1 MLVLAGIKKLL
12 DSRHVASLTHRLFF
26 IFSMIPNSECELPV
40 LRSNYVL
47 RVEKV
52 KKRDK
57 KLSGKS
63 LMVGLKR
70 RCQKSRTFRF

>member
-1 MLVLAGIKKLL
+1 MLVLAGIKKLR

-52 KKRDK
+52 KK
-57 KLSGKS
+57 
-63 LMVGLKR
+63 KR
-70 RCQKSRTFRF
+70 QKTLR